1 MLWLLGMPIGTR
13 ECEVLSPE
21 SAVAYSESLSEATAT
36 EERRTRYPDPYKEA
50 SRS

>member
-1 MLWLLGMPIGTR
+1 MLWLLGMPRT
-13 ECEVLSPE
+13 ENAWLSPE

-36 EERRTRYPDPYKEA
+36 DERRTRYPDPYKEA